1 MADSSTSSPRDFAAA
16 PSSSSSRPISRSRSR
31 SPVYSMSGQVPLSRD
46 MQLLARAIKINLT
59 LIAICCGS
67 EPEAIEFAQ
76 YFDLIPK
83 FIICTFCG
91 GVLDKI
97 TIAKRSNAKTNN
109 ILSSALSVV
118 VGKVTKYSKTTGL
131 RADILVPLFCTSRG

>member
-16 PSSSSSRPISRSRSR
+16 PSSSSCRPISRSRSR

-109 ILSSALSVV
+109 
-118 VGKVTKYSKTTGL
+118 YSFKCFKRSCRKSYQIFQNNWFEG
-131 RADILVPLFCTSRG
+131 RHISTSFLYQ